1 MVVFDGGKWIRQHM
15 DALQIQEQD
24 LMAAARDKG
33 IQRAEDIQYAIVES
47 TGRISIVQKLPK
59 ES

>member
-1 MVVFDGGKWIRQHM
+1 
-15 DALQIQEQD
+15 
-24 LMAAARDKG
+24 MAAARDKG

-47 TGRISIVQKLPK
+47 NGRISIVQKLPE

>member
-24 LMAAARDKG
+24 VMAAARDKG
-33 IQRAEDIQYAIVES
+33 IKREQDVEYAIVERN
-47 TGRISIVQKLPK
+47 GRISIV
-59 ES
+59 